1 MKDVKRCWM
10 RTYVKVLPDEFEGWL
25 EDMEKKGWHLEPF
38 GQMGA
43 FRLTFRRGE
52 PRCCR
57 YVYDLQP
64 FPGRDYVPA
73 YQDFGWELMGR
84 MASVYIWRKPYGR
97 GEPRPESFSDRE
109 NLRRRNMRVFWA
121 LVFSA
126 GLCTL
131 AIFALT
137 LGLVIGALPG
147 KDRLGLLGALALC
160 GILDVY
166 LGFVTVKIYR
176 ARRGADFD

>member
-1 MKDVKRCWM
+1 M
-10 RTYVKVLPDEFEGWL
+10 
-25 EDMEKKGWHLEPF
+25 
-38 GQMGA
+38 
-43 FRLTFRRGE
+43 
-52 PRCCR
+52 
-57 YVYDLQP
+57 
-64 FPGRDYVPA
+64 
-73 YQDFGWELMGR
+73 
-84 MASVYIWRKPYGR
+84 
-97 GEPRPESFSDRE
+97 
-109 NLRRRNMRVFWA
+109 FWA

>member
-57 YVYDLQP
+57 YVYDLQA
-64 FPGRDYVPA
+64 FPGRDYVA
-73 YQDFGWELMGR
+73 TYRDFGWEMMGK
-84 MASVYIWRKPYGR
+84 MASVYIWRRVYGA
-97 GEPRPESFSDRE
+97 GEPRPESFSDGE
-109 NLRRRNMRVFWA
+109 SLRRRNLRVFWA

-126 GLCTL
+126 VLCSIGILALLAGL
-131 AIFALT
+131 IF
-137 LGLVIGALPG
+137 GALPES
-147 KDRLGLLGALALC
+147 DRTGVISVLALC
-160 GILDVY
+160 GLLEAY
-166 LGFVTVKIYR
+166 LLFVVTKL
-176 ARRGADFD
+176 RRNLGGRRF